1 MESPLMINPKQIQL
15 LAKVSILTIYSQLI
29 VKCSPLFERL
39 YFEIFRGGNH
49 SIVFLLKG
57 TLEREIS
64 QEMWM
69 YNVTSLKFWSGSTA
83 GIYKK
88 LGK

>member
-1 MESPLMINPKQIQL
+1 MIENVGKNTGKNELFVCKFQRMIANRKYSETRKQE
-15 LAKVSILTIYSQLI
+15 K
-29 VKCSPLFERL
+29 
-39 YFEIFRGGNH
+39 
-49 SIVFLLKG
+49 KG